1 MGEIVVRNSMVV
13 WKWQSTDEKGGAKL
27 NDRKSLVVK
36 WREQV
41 MVEEDTSNR
50 KGECKRTGIVINQ
63 NGVEVTSSEK
73 EEEFISNQRVEDKL
87 SEKNLI

>member
-1 MGEIVVRNSMVV
+1 
-13 WKWQSTDEKGGAKL
+13 
-27 NDRKSLVVK
+27 
-36 WREQV
+36 
-41 MVEEDTSNR
+41 MVEEDSSNR

-73 EEEFISNQRVEDKL
+73 GEEFISNQRVEDKL